1 VEAVDVEGSA
11 VRTRQRRSAS
21 SYLTIFLDGDGSKVE
36 VLENLLL
43 LAKESDDESWANI
56 IAYGV
61 RGNWFD
67 ENRELWFLA
76 GGICSLYRL
85 TGQRRFLAA
94 FCNTEREA
102 ARLKTQGAHN
112 NGTNGDEG
120 GMWPRW
126 VQLFLEYFEWRDTNS
141 THAAVSN
148 AHNVRAQ
155 VIGGVIG
162 GGNGRSVRAAENERP
177 LAGSLADR
185 EIACDLGV

>member
-1 VEAVDVEGSA
+1 MSNGGREEATEGDIVEAVDVEGSA

-21 SYLTIFLDGDGSKVE
+21 SYLTNFLDGDGSKAE

-126 VQLFLEYFEWRDTNS
+126 VQLFLEYFEWRDTNC
-141 THAAVSN
+141 
-148 AHNVRAQ
+148 
-155 VIGGVIG
+155 
-162 GGNGRSVRAAENERP
+162 EY
-177 LAGSLADR
+177 
-185 EIACDLGV
+185 